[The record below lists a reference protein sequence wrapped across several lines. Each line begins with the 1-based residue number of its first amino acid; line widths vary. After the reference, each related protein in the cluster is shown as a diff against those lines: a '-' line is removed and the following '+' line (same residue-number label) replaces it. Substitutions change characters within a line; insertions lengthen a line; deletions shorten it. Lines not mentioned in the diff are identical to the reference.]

1 MCDAKVVIIF
11 NIPTNDDYFFL
22 NLNNFEI
29 NGSTISH
36 PVCRYTISMKRLS
49 TIICLT
55 LLPVALL
62 AQERTVQN
70 RPYTDLRDLHFGV
83 LVGTHLQDLEFVNVG
98 PQTITNDDGT
108 TQQVIVSTDQDRWDA
123 GFNVGVLAELRL
135 STHFQLRVAPAM
147 YFGARH
153 IMFRNYSLLKEN
165 SAPTERRQDLKT
177 AYVSSAFD
185 LIAAAPRFNNH
196 RPYVMA
202 GLNPMVNLSGKG
214 NDYLKLKK
222 FDAFLEVGVG
232 CDFYL
237 PYFKLRPELKF
248 MYGLTNCL
256 NTNHDKD
263 IRDKSMLPYTNSVNS
278 ARSKMIVLTFY
289 FE

>member
-29 NGSTISH
+29 NVSTISH

-108 TQQVIVSTDQDRWDA
+108 TQQVIVSTDQDRWDT

-165 SAPTERRQDLKT
+165 GAPTERRQDLKT